1 MRRCIERGEL
11 REEILRR
18 TIVPIFLRTV
28 HDVRAALDVAVSID
42 VKDATTD
49 TSTRPGALL
58 QLIDCQSIQGITSKE
73 GDDPLGGA
81 FDLFW
86 AIHLNLLINA
96 GPTTAELNS
105 IKAQARGVFHKIY
118 DSKKGVP
125 SSFTALCVRKRTRS
139 K

>member
-86 AIHLNLLINA
+86 AIHLNLLVNA
-96 GPTTAELNS
+96 GPTAAELNS
-105 IKAQARGVFHKIY
+105 IKAQARDVFHEIY
-118 DSKKGVP
+118 DSTKGVP